1 MIIQLQILHAIS
13 GRQLSFWAI
22 WKVNY
27 ISSYQ
32 AQINPSQNQGSPVM
46 TQNPAMRDVQIK
58 ITRHPNQPEGYNI
71 PALMPSSLTMHPSA
85 KKHHLSSANFEHS
98 TAHY

>member
-1 MIIQLQILHAIS
+1 VQKPKLQTATAPVPSLPMTA
-13 GRQLSFWAI
+13 QA
-22 WKVNY
+22 NY

-58 ITRHPNQPEGYNI
+58 ITRLITWTLVIDSLSEKLVNQTSEWNCQI
-71 PALMPSSLTMHPSA
+71 
-85 KKHHLSSANFEHS
+85 
-98 TAHY
+98 